1 MIYGNQTIFTQIKT
15 LIDKLLN
22 DESQTVYP
30 FILIAWPAHVG
41 KASVVREIIAN
52 ADLNS
57 YDVVTMQDLS
67 DDWLALK
74 DKNDLTGT
82 SHSIQIEVESKRSDI
97 TLADKSTV
105 HNWWVREIQDWLVRS
120 PLGRDKVVLIEAIER
135 ATWWASN
142 ALLKTLE
149 EPLPHRLMIA
159 TTHALS
165 QLPATI
171 VSRAMVFQVHEL
183 SDDEMQEWV
192 QECLPESDAATCDAV
207 LLLAAG
213 RPWLMVHYQQLWILD
228 DVIASWIK
236 VQQQIKAWVIAP
248 LYQQMV
254 AINKS
259 DYLSVIIDALL
270 VLSHKSWDRV
280 LYDSTFDL
288 IRKQSSNVNIDNLLF
303 EWCGK
308 IVKI

>member
-1 MIYGNQTIFTQIKT
+1 MIYGNTSTFTQLQS
-15 LIDKLLN
+15 LIAKLLS
-22 DESQTVYP
+22 DESQMVYP

-41 KASVVREIIAN
+41 KASMVREIIAH

-74 DKNDLTGT
+74 EKNDLTGT

-159 TTHALS
+159 TTHAIG

-183 SDDEMQEWV
+183 TDAEMQQWV
-192 QECLPESDAATCDAV
+192 QEFLPDADAATRDAV

-213 RPWLMVHYQQLWILD
+213 RPWLMVHYRQLWILD
-228 DVIASWIK
+228 DVIASWVTI
-236 VQQQIKAWVIAP
+236 QQQIKTWVIAP

-280 LYDSTFDL
+280 LYDATFDL

-308 IVKI
+308 IIK